1 MKMRGISG
9 EGRAIPRRMKL
20 WRSFA
25 SGFGRLALIGVV
37 AVLLAVVAWAVT
49 GVRTGGAGGSART
62 MSPGVS
68 GTLNAVVA
76 AAWGAVVVV
85 LIVMT
90 RRLRRQ
96 LDKDAEGLEPRPPK
110 PWWVTMVAWLIVAAV
125 FLIPLLFRNGQDR
138 EPQPIATPATAP
150 GSDPTNGTVD
160 DRRRPS
166 SWVIVGFVAG
176 AAAAGAA
183 LAFAAR
189 RPARI
194 ERDGEPLPE
203 LRRHVVGVVDDSIR
217 DIERDPDPRRAII
230 RAYARME
237 AVLARGGMPRRPSD
251 TPLEYIDGA
260 LRTLAIPTDPA
271 RSLTDLFEIARF
283 SDRPVDISMKRR
295 AIDCLLD
302 IRSALLSEVT

>member
-1 MKMRGISG
+1 MRL
-9 EGRAIPRRMKL
+9 R
-20 WRSFA
+20 RSFA
-25 SGFGRLALIGVV
+25 SGSGRLALIGVV
-37 AVLLAVVAWAVT
+37 GVLLAVVAWAVT
-49 GVRTGGAGGSART
+49 GVHTGGASGSART

-96 LDKDAEGLEPRPPK
+96 LDKDAEGFEPRPPK

-176 AAAAGAA
+176 ATAAGAA

-260 LRTLAIPTDPA
+260 LRTLAIPADPA

>member
-1 MKMRGISG
+1 M
-9 EGRAIPRRMKL
+9 
-20 WRSFA
+20 
-25 SGFGRLALIGVV
+25 IGVV
-37 AVLLAVVAWAVT
+37 GVLLAVVAWAVT
-49 GVRTGGAGGSART
+49 GVHTGGASGSART
-62 MSPGVS
+62 MSPGMS

-160 DRRRPS
+160 DQRRPS

-176 AAAAGAA
+176 ATAAGAA

-194 ERDGEPLPE
+194 ERDREPLPE

-217 DIERDPDPRRAII
+217 NIERDPDPRRAII

-237 AVLARGGMPRRPSD
+237 AVLARGGIPRRPSD

>member
-1 MKMRGISG
+1 MRL
-9 EGRAIPRRMKL
+9 R
-20 WRSFA
+20 RSFA
-25 SGFGRLALIGVV
+25 SGSGRLALIGVV
-37 AVLLAVVAWAVT
+37 GVLLAVVAWAVT
-49 GVRTGGAGGSART
+49 GVHTGGASGSART